1 MCHDN
6 MFRANT
12 YELGTRMATTRQQP
26 GQDFAE
32 RLDHALTL
40 AGIPRGRSRNGKL
53 STLFYVSRETARLWL
68 KGRLPALP
76 KLREMA
82 RRLDVSLDWLATGRG
97 HPRPSGAAE
106 KGGPAGDAVEVE
118 LFNLIRL
125 MTPKRKRALL
135 ALLTSE

>member
-1 MCHDN
+1 
-6 MFRANT
+6 
-12 YELGTRMATTRQQP
+12 MATTRQP
-26 GQDFAE
+26 GHDFAD
-32 RLDHALTL
+32 RLDQALTL
-40 AGIPRGRSRNGKL
+40 AGVPRGRSRNGKL
-53 STLFYVSRETARLWL
+53 ATLFYVSRETARLWL

-97 HPRPSGAAE
+97 HPRLAATAD
-106 KGGPAGDAVEVE
+106 KAAPVGDAIENE

>member
-1 MCHDN
+1 
-6 MFRANT
+6 
-12 YELGTRMATTRQQP
+12 MATTRQP
-26 GQDFAE
+26 GQDFAD
-32 RLDHALTL
+32 RLDQALTL
-40 AGIPRGRSRNGKL
+40 AGIPRGRARNGKL
-53 STLFYVSRETARLWL
+53 ATLFYVSRETARLWL

-97 HPRPSGAAE
+97 HPRSAGTAE
-106 KGGPAGDAVEVE
+106 KSGPVGDAIETE

>member
-1 MCHDN
+1 
-6 MFRANT
+6 
-12 YELGTRMATTRQQP
+12 MATTRQTT
-26 GQDFAE
+26 GQDFAD
-32 RLDHALTL
+32 RLDQALTL
-40 AGIPRGRSRNGKL
+40 AGIPRGRSRNGRL
-53 STLFYVSRETARLWL
+53 ATLFYVSRETARLWL

-76 KLREMA
+76 KLHEMS

-97 HPRPSGAAE
+97 HPRLSGTGE
-106 KGGPAGDAVEVE
+106 KNLPAGDAVEIE